1 MICIRAEFR
10 VSETQQGCRVAVTT
24 GQFVSGLTL
33 SRNRSKKR
41 GMTVIPVGYPDGMYR
56 VGPLAR
62 LNVPVPENLVARV
75 LIVAYGNP
83 LRSDDGAAWKAAEE
97 LSQQQLLGHVE
108 KVMNHQLTPE
118 LALAVSGASRVVF
131 VDAAREGVPGEIAS
145 VALKPQQ
152 GSCVF
157 THQFSPAAILSAA
170 RQVYGKCPDG
180 FAVSI

>member
-1 MICIRAEFR
+1 
-10 VSETQQGCRVAVTT
+10 
-24 GQFVSGLTL
+24 
-33 SRNRSKKR
+33 
-41 GMTVIPVGYPDGMYR
+41 
-56 VGPLAR
+56 
-62 LNVPVPENLVARV
+62 V

-97 LSQQQLLGHVE
+97 LSQQQLPGHVE
-108 KVMNHQLTPE
+108 IVMNHQLTPE

-152 GSCVF
+152 GSWVF

-170 RQVYGKCPDG
+170 RQLYGKCPDG
-180 FAVSI
+180 FAVSICGECFDHGDTLSAKVTENLPYLVARIKDLVA

>member
-1 MICIRAEFR
+1 M
-10 VSETQQGCRVAVTT
+10 S
-24 GQFVSGLTL
+24 
-33 SRNRSKKR
+33 
-41 GMTVIPVGYPDGMYR
+41 
-56 VGPLAR
+56 
-62 LNVPVPENLVARV
+62 RV

-108 KVMNHQLTPE
+108 IVMNHQLTPE
-118 LALAVSGASRVVF
+118 LALAVSSASRVVF

-170 RQVYGKCPDG
+170 RQLYGKCPDG
-180 FAVSI
+180 FAVSICGECFDHGDTLSAKVTENLTYLVARIKDLVA